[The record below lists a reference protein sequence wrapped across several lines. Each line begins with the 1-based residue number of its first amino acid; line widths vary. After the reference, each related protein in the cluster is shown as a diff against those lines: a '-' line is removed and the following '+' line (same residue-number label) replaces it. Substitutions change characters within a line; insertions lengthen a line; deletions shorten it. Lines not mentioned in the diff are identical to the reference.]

1 MFALKLA
8 GVLVLTA
15 FLYWAAW
22 VWPALSFGFGSA
34 VFGAIGLFLPFAS
47 LSALVGIVVGLV
59 AVIKKRHRARGAR
72 LFGLSIAVA
81 AGTAVGMWLG
91 PIHKIERIRQVAT
104 SDMPLVPAIHA
115 FERDQ
120 GRPPENLTELVPRY
134 IPAIPFTGM
143 PAARYSARCFWSQ
156 RIRLHDGLLG
166 SRGRR
171 HRLARGRRS
180 KPGVPCLGTQCSGGC
195 WSSAVSCGSQRKHG
209 GACRFGFH
217 GRLVYRI
224 VYRLHAIHVC
234 P

>member
-91 PIHKIERIRQVAT
+91 PIHKMERIRQVAT

-143 PAARYSARCFWSQ
+143 RGYSQWDYIHGADARAYGQHSWV
-156 RIRLHDGLLG
+156 LLVHTG
-166 SRGRR
+166 G
-171 HRLARGRRS
+171 
-180 KPGVPCLGTQCSGGC
+180 PGINFDQLMYFPNQQYPEFG
-195 WSSAVSCGSQRKHG
+195 HG
-209 GACRFGFH
+209 GWIERMGAWGYVH
-217 GRLVYRI
+217 E
-224 VYRLHAIHVC
+224 
-234 P
+234 